1 MKLDDFLTSKP
12 LFYDVIDYERFPHAY
27 ALIRNA
33 LSHPAI
39 IHVVGTNGKGSTGRF
54 LATALHRAGKR
65 VGHYTSPHILRF
77 NERIWIEGSD
87 IGDDALEAAHTR
99 LSSILD
105 AGTAERLSYFEYT
118 TLLAM
123 VAYEGCEYVVCE
135 AGLGG
140 EHDATNVFD
149 KILSVFTPIDFD
161 HAAFLGETIEEVAG
175 TKLRS
180 MQSVALL
187 GKQKHSE
194 VERIA
199 RAVAEEKG
207 TLLYTL
213 EERTTPAVREAA
225 WRIAQK
231 NGLSDYL
238 RDNLLLAMSAYELL
252 GYEAREALFDQE
264 ALFGR
269 LTRIAPNVT
278 LDVGHNPLAAREI
291 ARAYEGKKVTL
302 VYNTYRDKDY
312 REILAIL
319 SPVIDRV
326 EIIDVQEGR
335 IADRSDLEGALT
347 ELAIPYGPFVAVQE
361 EKEYLVFGSFS
372 VAEAFLSRHSRECGN
387 PAKEKQGMDPRV
399 TPEDDGTTEFIRKK

>member
-1 MKLDDFLTSKP
+1 MNLDAFLTSKP
-12 LFYDVIDYERFPHAY
+12 LFYDVIDYDRFPRAY
-27 ALIRNA
+27 AKVRDGLPKPR
-33 LSHPAI
+33 I

-77 NERIWIEGSD
+77 NERIWINGADISD
-87 IGDDALEAAHTR
+87 EALEEAHGK
-99 LSSILD
+99 LMALLPEE
-105 AGTAERLSYFEYT
+105 TAEALSYFEYT

-123 VAYEGCEYVVCE
+123 VVFEGCDYVVLE

-149 KILSVFTPIDFD
+149 KTLSLFTPIDFD
-161 HAAFLGETIEEVAG
+161 HAAFLGSTIEEVAG

-187 GKQKHSE
+187 GKQKYPE
-194 VERIA
+194 VEQIA

-207 TLLYTL
+207 TILYML
-213 EERTTPAVREAA
+213 EERTTPAIREAA
-225 WRIAQK
+225 WRMAQK

-238 RDNLLLAMSAYELL
+238 RDNLLLAMTACELL
-252 GYEAREALFDQE
+252 GYEAREELFDQS

-269 LTRIAPNVT
+269 LSRVAPNVT

-291 ARAYEGKKVTL
+291 ARTYEGKKVTL

-312 REILAIL
+312 REILGIL
-319 SPVIDRV
+319 KPLIDHV
-326 EIIDVQEGR
+326 EIIDVPEGR
-335 IADRSDLEGALT
+335 IADRGDLEAALA
-347 ELAIPYGPFVAVQE
+347 ELSIPYEPFERVQE
-361 EKEYLVFGSFS
+361 KKEYLVFGSFS
-372 VAEAFLSRHSRECGN
+372 VAE
-387 PAKEKQGMDPRV
+387 
-399 TPEDDGTTEFIRKK
+399 TFIKLYTRLEQSPNALR